1 MRLGIDIGG
10 TKTAAVAIGD
20 DGALTEQVR
29 MPTGF
34 GADAVVETALRTV
47 ERMSLLTGVDPG
59 AFRSIGIGIPGS
71 VDSAT
76 GRVAH
81 AVNLGL
87 EGLDL
92 GPRLSERLGVDVRV
106 ENDVKA
112 AALGAHH
119 LLGLA
124 DGIRAHSMAYLN
136 LGTGL
141 AAGIVLDGHLL
152 RGGRG
157 VAGEIGHIP
166 VDPAGAACPC
176 GQRGCLETIASGS
189 ALAALW
195 PSTHRYPSLEL
206 FDRADAG
213 DPAAAL
219 VRERFLTGVASA
231 VRLLALTTDVDDIVI
246 GGGLAALGDRL
257 LDGTRGVLADWAAGS
272 AFLASLDLPRRVQV
286 IPRGFPAAAVGAAL
300 VGEEL
305 AGLEDPEEEPAWQR
319 S

>member
-10 TKTAAVAIGD
+10 TKTAAVAIDD
-20 DGALTEQVR
+20 DGGLSEQVR

-34 GADAVVETALRTV
+34 GADAVVGTALRTV
-47 ERMSLLTGVDPG
+47 ERMTQLTGVAPH

-92 GPRLSERLGVDVRV
+92 GPRLSDRLGADVRV

-124 DGIRAHSMAYLN
+124 DGARARSMAYLN

-141 AAGIVLDGHLL
+141 AAGVVLDGHLL

-157 VAGEIGHIP
+157 VAGEIGHLP
-166 VDPAGAACPC
+166 VDPAGAACGC
-176 GQRGCLETIASGS
+176 GQRGCLETVASGS
-189 ALAALW
+189 ALAAMW
-195 PSTHRYPSLEL
+195 PSAHRHPSREL

-213 DPAAAL
+213 DPGAVA
-219 VRERFLTGVASA
+219 VRERFLGGVAAA
-231 VRLLALTTDVDDIVI
+231 VRLLALTTDVDAIVI

-257 LDGTRGVLADWAAGS
+257 LAGTRRVLGEWADES
-272 AFLASLDLPRRVQV
+272 AFLASLDLAGRVQV

-305 AGLEDPEEEPAWQR
+305 GEREEVAAWPR

>member
-20 DGALTEQVR
+20 DGDLTEQVR

-34 GADAVVETALRTV
+34 GADEVIETAVRTV
-47 ERMSLLTGVDPG
+47 ARMTEIAG
-59 AFRSIGIGIPGS
+59 AGTSAFSSIGIGIPGA
-71 VDSAT
+71 VDSDT

-92 GPRLSERLGVDVRV
+92 GPRLADRLGVEVRI

-119 LLGLA
+119 LLGA
-124 DGIRAHSMAYLN
+124 RSMAYLN

-141 AAGIVLDGHLL
+141 AAGIVLDGRLL
-152 RGGRG
+152 RGGHG

-166 VDPAGAACPC
+166 VDPAGERCGC
-176 GQRGCLETIASGS
+176 GQRGCLETLASGS
-189 ALAALW
+189 AIARMWPTPAAL
-195 PSTHRYPSLEL
+195 PARDL
-206 FDRADAG
+206 FDAADAG
-213 DPAAAL
+213 HVEA
-219 VRERFLTGVASA
+219 VRVRDRFLTGVGAA
-231 VRLLALTTDVDDIVI
+231 VRLLALTTDVDRVVI
-246 GGGLAALGDRL
+246 GGGLAALGESL
-257 LDGTRGVLADWAAGS
+257 LEGTHRILNGWAAES
-272 AFLASLDLPRRVQV
+272 AFLASLDLAARVQV
-286 IPRGFPAAAVGAAL
+286 LPLGFPAAAVGAAL
-300 VGEEL
+300 FG
-305 AGLEDPEEEPAWQR
+305 AGQWQK